1 VSLTF
6 LADRGDARLRLD
18 LAVVRRLAH
27 VPRISR
33 ARVQRWIGEGLV
45 LVNDRPARRASSP
58 VAAGDVVN
66 VRAPEALV
74 ERVVPGP
81 ESLPLDILH
90 EDADLIVLN
99 KPAGLVVHPTYK
111 HASGTILNA
120 LLGYLGTGLDDAPRL
135 VHRLDKDTSGVL
147 LVSRSLGAH
156 VGLQR
161 ALASR
166 ASHKEYLTVVRGT
179 PRPRVGTIQ
188 LALGRDVADRR
199 RVVTRQDG
207 RESETRYE
215 VLARSGTMSL
225 VRCEL
230 ITGRTHQIRVH
241 LGARGWPI
249 VGDSTYGIVS
259 DLVARQALHAWRLSF
274 PHPISGEALQFT
286 APLPEDLRELLASA
300 GLELPPTRDP

>member
-58 VAAGDVVN
+58 VAAGDVID

-74 ERVVPGP
+74 ERIVPKP

-90 EDADLIVLN
+90 EDAHLIVLN

-120 LLGYLGTGLDDAPRL
+120 LLGYLGTGVDDKPRL

-161 ALASR
+161 SLASR

-179 PRPRVGTIQ
+179 PRPKVGTIQ
-188 LALGRDVADRR
+188 LALGRDVTDRR

-241 LGARGWPI
+241 LAARGWPI
-249 VGDSTYGIVS
+249 VGDSAYGIVS

-274 PHPISGEALQFT
+274 RHPISGEALQFT

-300 GLELPPTRDP
+300 RFEFQPTGVP

>member
-1 VSLTF
+1 MSLTF

-33 ARVQRWIGEGLV
+33 ARVQRWIGAGLI

-58 VAAGDVVN
+58 VAAGDVVD

-90 EDADLIVLN
+90 EDAHLIVLN

-120 LLGYLGTGLDDAPRL
+120 LLGYLGTGVDDAPRL

-147 LVSRSLGAH
+147 LVSRNHGAH

-179 PRPRVGTIQ
+179 PRPRVGTIR
-188 LALGRDVADRR
+188 LALRRDVADRR
-199 RVVTRQDG
+199 RVVARQDG
-207 RESETRYE
+207 RESETQYE
-215 VLARSGTMSL
+215 VLTRSGTMSL

-230 ITGRTHQIRVH
+230 VTGRTHQIRVH
-241 LGARGWPI
+241 FAARGWPI
-249 VGDSTYGIVS
+249 VGDSTYGIAS

-286 APLPEDLRELLASA
+286 APLPEDLQELLASA
-300 GLELPPTRDP
+300 GLELPPTGEP